1 MIRSTHWG
9 HAVSTKCDDAVS
21 CCFRSVHVGGRCIEP
36 HTDAILLCPLSVF
49 RLLPKWESKSVR
61 LGTVHSTWLSGLV
74 WWCPTCVYCS
84 SVKCTMQWTAFVAIR
99 LRVCW
104 GVCCRWFKQSMR
116 TSDRFPICK
125 PSYRHLLS
133 YVMCRVDV
141 DMFVIN
147 VYIKFPTQIIQKCLK
162 DLLLLTPLQ

>member
-1 MIRSTHWG
+1 
-9 HAVSTKCDDAVS
+9 
-21 CCFRSVHVGGRCIEP
+21 
-36 HTDAILLCPLSVF
+36 
-49 RLLPKWESKSVR
+49 
-61 LGTVHSTWLSGLV
+61 
-74 WWCPTCVYCS
+74 
-84 SVKCTMQWTAFVAIR
+84 
-99 LRVCW
+99 
-104 GVCCRWFKQSMR
+104 MR